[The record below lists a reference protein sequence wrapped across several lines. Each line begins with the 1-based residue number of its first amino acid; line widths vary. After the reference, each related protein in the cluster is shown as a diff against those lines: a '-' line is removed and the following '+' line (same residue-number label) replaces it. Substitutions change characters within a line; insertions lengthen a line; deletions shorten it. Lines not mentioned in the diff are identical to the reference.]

1 MRSRYEHIAA
11 DMRREIEDLLSAVG
25 ILFRVFAR
33 GKDDASLNSKLM
45 REPGKYRIDGK
56 LIQDSIGVRVALY
69 FPDDIPIV
77 KTILESRFKIDSR
90 ASTID
95 RPERDQFSVTRYN
108 LVFRLP
114 SESADNFLKIK
125 GEAPLDSTFEVQLR
139 SILSEGWHEVEHDLR
154 YKAKENWSGHDD
166 LSRVLNGIVATL
178 ETSEWNMGKVFE
190 ELAYRHYKS
199 RNWHGMLP
207 SILRMRLKG
216 EITQPVV
223 DALNSDVQV
232 AKDLLRIDRAG
243 LLKLLSLAKPKLP
256 VTPDNVILF
265 WNATGPQHQC
275 LKSLTPVIVQD
286 AAASITPSFLERASC
301 KTPN

>member
-1 MRSRYEHIAA
+1 MRSKYEHIAA
-11 DMRREIEDLLSAVG
+11 EMRREVEDLLSAVG

-33 GKDDASLNSKLM
+33 GKDESSLKSKLM
-45 REPGKYRIDGK
+45 REPGKYKTDGK

-77 KTILESRFKIDSR
+77 KSILESRFQINSS

-114 SESADNFLKIK
+114 SESAVNFSRIR
-125 GEAPLDSTFEVQLR
+125 GDAPIDSTFEVQLR

-154 YKAKENWSGHDD
+154 YKAKEDWNDHPD
-166 LSRVLNGIVATL
+166 LSRVLNGIIATL
-178 ETSEWNMGKVFE
+178 ETSEWNMGKIFE

-199 RNWHGMLP
+199 RNWQGMLP

-216 EITQPVV
+216 EITQPIL
-223 DALNSDVQV
+223 DALNSDIQV
-232 AKDLLRIDRAG
+232 AKNLLKIDRAKI
-243 LLKLLSLAKPKLP
+243 LKLLSHAKPKLP

-275 LKSLTPVIVQD
+275 LQLLTPVIVSD
-286 AAASITPSFLERASC
+286 AAAGITPSLDGIPR
-301 KTPN
+301 

>member
-1 MRSRYEHIAA
+1 MRSPYGHIAEE
-11 DMRREIEDLLSAVG
+11 MRREIEDLLSSVG

-33 GKDDASLNSKLM
+33 GKEPASLESKLS
-45 REPGKYRIDGK
+45 REPGKYRHDGK
-56 LIQDSIGVRVALY
+56 MIQDTIGVRVALY

-77 KTILESRFKIDSR
+77 KSILESKFQIDSN

-114 SESADNFLKIK
+114 SEVADNFSKVK
-125 GEAPLDSTFEVQLR
+125 GNAPLDTTFEVQLR
-139 SILSEGWHEVEHDLR
+139 SVLSEGWHEVEHDLR
-154 YKAKENWSGHDD
+154 YKAKENWDGHDD

-199 RNWHGMLP
+199 RNWQGMLP

-216 EITQPVV
+216 KITQPIV
-223 DALNSDVQV
+223 DTLNSNTQV
-232 AKDLLRIDRAG
+232 AKDLLRINRG
-243 LLKLLSLAKPKLP
+243 KLLRSLSRAKPKLP

-265 WNATGPQHQC
+265 WNATGPRHQC
-275 LKSLTPVIVQD
+275 LQLHTPIVILD
-286 AAASITPSFLERASC
+286 AAAGA
-301 KTPN
+301 N

>member
-1 MRSRYEHIAA
+1 MRSKYEYIAA
-11 DMRREIEDLLSAVG
+11 EMRREIEDLLSAVG

-33 GKDDASLNSKLM
+33 GKDESSLKSKLA
-45 REPGKYRIDGK
+45 REPGKYSIGGK
-56 LIQDSIGVRVALY
+56 LIQDSIGIRVALY

-77 KTILESRFKIDSR
+77 KSILKSRFQIDSS

-114 SESADNFLKIK
+114 SESADNFSRIR
-125 GEAPLDSTFEVQLR
+125 GNEPLDATFEVQLR

-154 YKAKENWSGHDD
+154 YKAKENWSDHDD
-166 LSRVLNGIVATL
+166 LSRILNGIVATL

-199 RNWHGMLP
+199 QNWNGMLP
-207 SILRMRLKG
+207 NILRMRLKG
-216 EITQPVV
+216 VISQPIM
-223 DALNSDVQV
+223 DALDADNKV
-232 AKDLLRIDRAG
+232 AKSLLRIDRA
-243 LLKLLSLAKPKLP
+243 KLLRLLSHAKPKLP

-265 WNATGPQHQC
+265 WNATGPKYQC
-275 LKSLTPVIVQD
+275 LQLITPVIVSD
-286 AAASITPSFLERASC
+286 AASGIASEFNGASR
-301 KTPN
+301 